1 MKGNSMIYYIS
12 DLHLGHTN
20 VIRFDHRPFRD
31 TEEMAARILENWN
44 SRVTDQDTV
53 YILGDAFWHH
63 EQESMEFLAKLKGHK
78 HLICGNHDVING
90 RLGKCWESIHPYLE
104 IKDGDT
110 MVVLC
115 HYPVLFY
122 NRHHYGAV
130 MLYGH
135 VHNSPEWQ
143 EMERICT
150 DLQSRGFPGTYIN
163 VGCMLPYMDYTPRTL
178 EELLRVSDGTGKE

>member
-1 MKGNSMIYYIS
+1 MIYYIS
-12 DLHLGHTN
+12 DMHLGHAN
-20 VIRFDHRPFRD
+20 ALRFDDRPFET
-31 TEEMAARILENWN
+31 TEEMAAQILKNWN
-44 SRVTDQDTV
+44 SRVTDEDTV

-63 EQESMEFLAKLKGHK
+63 EQESMEFLAQLKGHK

-90 RLGKCWESIHPYLE
+90 RLGKCWESISHYLE

-110 MVVLC
+110 PVVLC

-122 NRHHYGAV
+122 NRHHYGSV

-135 VHNSPEWQ
+135 LHNSAEWQ
-143 EMERICT
+143 EMEQIQARLL
-150 DLQSRGFPGTYIN
+150 DRGYPGIYIN

-178 EELLRVSDGTGKE
+178 AELLQARRGNVQKEEE